1 MATAAAALFHHV
13 RRSRQL
19 TSLSLLS
26 LPRVLTSHRDV
37 PSHPPPSPLYTHP
50 SLSRHPHLAFLGTR
64 AFSTHFSGD
73 SQSDAE
79 SLRVESEVDSELLR
93 AIADAS
99 AGEDDAI
106 LPVRALISML
116 DAYHDVSG
124 FPWWITIVSSTLA
137 LRIVLLFPLVF
148 TLHKVKRIAEFYP
161 KLPPPIP
168 PPFSG
173 KSYRRQFQFFQKKR
187 KEVGCPSYVWPF
199 VPIIV
204 QLPCFFLWMFAIRK
218 MSLDDHPGF
227 SCGGALWFQNLTE
240 LSHGYSG
247 FIFPILIAS
256 LHYINVQISFRKPV
270 VEETRDIFDLL
281 AKYYKWYL
289 DFMTLPIA
297 FIGFCIPQGSLL
309 YWATNSSLTLV
320 QHYALRH
327 PVVLEKLGLQDNKS
341 KKAATDE
348 IGDSNKGILSPGN
361 NPIDSP
367 EKWHKFPIEEMPPD
381 ALVTLA
387 VPYMHSND
395 KESAIPLLKLA
406 LDKDPEYLRALVL
419 MGRILLLKQSNDE
432 AIEYFERAISK
443 LYQDGLPT
451 NAEDL
456 DFLILSSTWAGIAC
470 ERQVKLLLQ
479 FVKPSKLMLHQSFGD
494 IYGQKMDLICI

>member
-1 MATAAAALFHHV
+1 MATAAALFHHV

-26 LPRVLTSHRDV
+26 APRVLTSHRDV

-50 SLSRHPHLAFLGTR
+50 SLSRPSHLAFLGTR

-73 SQSDAE
+73 SQPDAE
-79 SLRVESEVDSELLR
+79 SLRAESEVDSELLR
-93 AIADAS
+93 AITDAAAS
-99 AGEDDAI
+99 EDDLI

-116 DAYHDVSG
+116 DAYHDFSG

-137 LRIVLLFPLVF
+137 LRIVLLFPLVL

-161 KLPPPIP
+161 KCDEKMITL
-168 PPFSG
+168 FLVSR

-187 KEVGCPSYVWPF
+187 KEVRCPSYVWPF
-199 VPIIV
+199 VPIII

-227 SCGGALWFQNLTE
+227 GCGGALWFQNLTE

-256 LHYINVQISFRKPV
+256 LHYVNVQISFRKPV

-281 AKYYKWYL
+281 AKYYKRYL
-289 DFMTLPIA
+289 DFLTLPIA
-297 FIGFCIPQGSLL
+297 YIGFCIPQGSLL

-327 PVVLEKLGLQDNKS
+327 PVVLEKLGLQDDKS
-341 KKAATDE
+341 QKEATEE
-348 IGDSNKGILSPGN
+348 IGNKETLTLSPGN

-367 EKWHKFPIEEMPPD
+367 EKWLKFRIEEMPPD

-387 VPYMHSND
+387 VPYMNSND
-395 KESAIPLLKLA
+395 KESAIPLLK
-406 LDKDPEYLRALVL
+406 
-419 MGRILLLKQSNDE
+419 
-432 AIEYFERAISK
+432 
-443 LYQDGLPT
+443 
-451 NAEDL
+451 
-456 DFLILSSTWAGIAC
+456 
-470 ERQVKLLLQ
+470 
-479 FVKPSKLMLHQSFGD
+479 
-494 IYGQKMDLICI
+494 